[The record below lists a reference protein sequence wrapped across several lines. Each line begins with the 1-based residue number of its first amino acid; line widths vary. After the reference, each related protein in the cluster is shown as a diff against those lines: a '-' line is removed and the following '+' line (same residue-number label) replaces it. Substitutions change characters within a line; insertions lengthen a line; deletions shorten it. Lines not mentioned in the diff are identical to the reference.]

1 MNLEEM
7 NDMLKNGVV
16 SNMCNYIRARE
27 IFLTI
32 SDFHQ
37 KINDSPY
44 NEFFGAVQLFA
55 KKEMYMSLCKI
66 FEEKNKI
73 YVICSLPNILDILK
87 NSELEKLEELAE
99 NLKKELPTNE
109 ELEEIKQVRDKMIAH
124 NEKPPKEIQPA
135 QLKIMDELLEKCK
148 SIVVKLQ
155 EQKELN
161 LMFFDLKNKFILEEQ
176 AKTAARALEELLT
189 NLDELK

>member
-99 NLKKELPTNE
+99 NLTKNLKKELPTNE
-109 ELEEIKQVRDKMIAH
+109 ELEEIKQAQKSGCQS
-124 NEKPPKEIQPA
+124 IQG
-135 QLKIMDELLEKCK
+135 LEMF
-148 SIVVKLQ
+148 IHQGLEQFKLWTGI
-155 EQKELN
+155 ELN
-161 LMFFDLKNKFILEEQ
+161 AVE
-176 AKTAARALEELLT
+176 AREVVLGCMG
-189 NLDELK
+189 